1 MYIYLDESGDLGFD
15 YSKDG
20 TSEKFTL
27 TLLVCDSLQSKKAI
41 KKAVSRTIKNKIKGK
56 RKIDKTFK
64 ELKGTNTSAAVK
76 AYFYRQIQSD
86 GWGLYTVILNKRR
99 VYSQFHPSTG
109 QSKLYNF
116 LSGFIIQQL
125 PLNHVQTN
133 VHLIVDK
140 SKNRAEIRDF
150 NQYLQNYIEGQL
162 PLNTGLT
169 IEHLGSH
176 EDPGLQAVDLFCW
189 GIARKYNLQDTQW
202 YDQFAEKI
210 RFEDE
215 YLKSF

>member
-15 YSKDG
+15 FSKKG

-27 TLLVCDSLQSKKAI
+27 TLLVCDSLQAKKALKKAI
-41 KKAVSRTIKNKIKGK
+41 SRTVKNKIKGK
-56 RKIDKTFK
+56 RKIDKSFK
-64 ELKGTNTSAAVK
+64 ELKGTNTTITVK
-76 AYFYRQIQSD
+76 EYFYRQIKSD
-86 GWGLYTVILNKRR
+86 AWGLYTVILNKRR
-99 VYSQFHPSTG
+99 VYSQFHPGTG
-109 QSKLYNF
+109 QGKLYNF
-116 LSGFIIQQL
+116 LSRFIIQRL

-162 PLNTGLT
+162 PLNTGLS
-169 IEHLGSH
+169 IEHLSSH

-189 GIARKYNLQDTQW
+189 GIARKYNRRDTQW
-202 YDQFAEKI
+202 YDCFADKI
-210 RFEDE
+210 HFEDE
-215 YLKSF
+215 YLRGF